1 MAITVLY
8 SHVTSTGLFL
18 LFLVMEHRWN
28 EIDRG
33 KPKNSGKN
41 LSQCH
46 FVHNKSNM
54 DWPGIEPGPPRWE
67 AGG

>member
-1 MAITVLY
+1 VQPCDDDDDDYYFPGNGAPVEWKWHGKTEVL
-8 SHVTSTGLFL
+8 G
-18 LFLVMEHRWN
+18 E
-28 EIDRG
+28 
-33 KPKNSGKN
+33 N

-46 FVHNKSNM
+46 FVHNKSHM